1 MPRLAELEPGREL
14 PALEKGP
21 VTRQHLV
28 EWCAAENDYYPL
40 HYDERVALA
49 MALPGTPIQGTYRQA
64 LLAQLLE
71 RWLGGTGVLRRLT
84 AKYRGLDLEGDRLVA
99 RARVRDVEKRVGG
112 GLVTLDVWVENSR
125 GETNTSGEATVELV
139 A

>member
-112 GLVTLDVWVENSR
+112 GLVTLDV
-125 GETNTSGEATVELV
+125 
-139 A
+139 